1 MKELISSRVIRST
14 LSRLIAQQDIKDQE
28 LLCLCRSCKQL
39 FTLEGGRAGDI
50 ISSEVVA
57 IAIAMTAKSE
67 DLGGLARFL
76 ANQLVGYRTILPLN
90 LNYMTTTKKS

>member
-14 LSRLIAQQDIKDQE
+14 LSRLIARQDIKDQE

-39 FTLEGGRAGDI
+39 FTLEGGRGGGGI

-57 IAIAMTAKSE
+57 IVMMAKGE

-76 ANQLVGYRTILPLN
+76 ANRLVGYWTILPLN
-90 LNYMTTTKKS
+90 LNYMITTEKS